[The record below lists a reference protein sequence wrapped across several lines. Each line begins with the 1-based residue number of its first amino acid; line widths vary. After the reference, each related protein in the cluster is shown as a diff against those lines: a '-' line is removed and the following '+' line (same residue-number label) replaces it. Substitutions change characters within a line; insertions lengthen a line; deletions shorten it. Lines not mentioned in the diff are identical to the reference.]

1 MIKKRVVKE
10 EFPLMQMYYWLFACA
25 FAIVVFGLLAG
36 CEAGHRVNKL
46 LGLSDDNI
54 IEESLEFVIE
64 HETNIS
70 LDLTPNSPE

>member
-1 MIKKRVVKE
+1 MTRKRVVRE

-25 FAIVVFGLLAG
+25 FAIVLVGLLAG

-46 LGLSDDNI
+46 LGLSDENI

-64 HETNIS
+64 KETNIS
-70 LDLTPNSPE
+70 LDFTPNSPE